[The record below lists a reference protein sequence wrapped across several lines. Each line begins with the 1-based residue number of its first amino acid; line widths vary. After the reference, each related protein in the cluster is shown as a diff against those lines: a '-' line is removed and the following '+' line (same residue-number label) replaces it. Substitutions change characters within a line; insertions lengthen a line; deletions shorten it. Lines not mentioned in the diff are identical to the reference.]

1 MLNLSLFATPNVHAV
16 GSWTTGARIPIAVE
30 GYGAAVVGAV
40 HYYFGGYSGGD
51 TSLNQRYST
60 LTNSW
65 LSNGAS
71 LPVPESELSA
81 VTGGGNSCSG
91 GPCLY
96 AVSGR
101 SFPGLLQRYD
111 PVVNNWIFLASM
123 PVPVATEHS
132 VVSTGDKIYVA
143 GGRTS
148 SAPGSGAVNYLQ
160 IYDIATDTWSFGP
173 SLPIPVSDA
182 AAIVIDGMIFVFGGF
197 TSNGQ
202 IVPTTQIFVISFN
215 RWTIGAPMPTARA
228 DESVGDCGSKP
239 HVIGGVVPIGNGF
252 SAAHEVYDPGTNT
265 WSADSP
271 IPGGTSGSGTEVQA
285 ISDLSNIYIVGGGI
299 FGSGAGNPTQNIWNC
314 GLAVQLSSTST
325 TVSCSPSTV
334 AVNQATRC
342 TAFVQDTSATPSSPA
357 GTVTFSS
364 TSSGFFSPSATCTLS
379 AISSSASSCFVNFT
393 PARGTEGIP
402 TIAGN
407 YGGDS
412 THRPSTGYTTIS
424 ITQRSTS
431 TAISC
436 SPTTTQN
443 NHPVTCTAT
452 VTDTSP
458 GTPITPTGTVA
469 WSSSAQGSF
478 SSASC
483 NLSGTNQSTSS
494 CTVSYT
500 PTPGQPNLQTITG
513 RYSGDTDHSGS
524 LGSTTINVL

>member
-215 RWTIGAPMPTARA
+215 RWTIGARSCFSSRASFFGRGARKASARA
-228 DESVGDCGSKP
+228 ATSSS
-239 HVIGGVVPIGNGF
+239 GGAARPVAF
-252 SAAHEVYDPGTNT
+252 STCSAAGK
-265 WSADSP
+265 
-271 IPGGTSGSGTEVQA
+271 GGASE
-285 ISDLSNIYIVGGGI
+285 
-299 FGSGAGNPTQNIWNC
+299 C
-314 GLAVQLSSTST
+314 
-325 TVSCSPSTV
+325 SCVTKV
-334 AVNQATRC
+334 ASR
-342 TAFVQDTSATPSSPA
+342 
-357 GTVTFSS
+357 
-364 TSSGFFSPSATCTLS
+364 
-379 AISSSASSCFVNFT
+379 
-393 PARGTEGIP
+393 ARM
-402 TIAGN
+402 
-407 YGGDS
+407 
-412 THRPSTGYTTIS
+412 R
-424 ITQRSTS
+424 
-431 TAISC
+431 
-436 SPTTTQN
+436 
-443 NHPVTCTAT
+443 
-452 VTDTSP
+452 
-458 GTPITPTGTVA
+458 
-469 WSSSAQGSF
+469 
-478 SSASC
+478 
-483 NLSGTNQSTSS
+483 
-494 CTVSYT
+494 
-500 PTPGQPNLQTITG
+500 
-513 RYSGDTDHSGS
+513 
-524 LGSTTINVL
+524 